1 MDDLGEFIRAAR
13 GAVEADLLLRGGRVV
28 NVFTHEC
35 VDTSVA
41 VRGDRIVGLGDL
53 PAREVLDVSGRFVCP
68 GLIDAHV
75 HIESSMVP
83 PHRFADAVLPHGVT
97 SVVCDPHEIANVM
110 GVDGVRYMLD
120 VSEHLDLSVLV
131 MGPSCVPVSS
141 METAGAALTAED
153 LVALARHPRVLG
165 LAEVMNFP
173 GVLAGSDD
181 VLDKLR
187 AFAGRP
193 LDGHVPGLT
202 GRDLQAYVGTGV
214 SSDHE
219 SVTAQEAR
227 EKLRLGMT
235 VFLREASNARNLID
249 LLPAVDEHTAR
260 HCAFATDDRVPGELL
275 RDGSVDA
282 LVRLAVREGLDP
294 VTAITMATL
303 NPAEHYGLRDRGAV
317 APGRRA
323 DLLVTSDLR
332 ELPVELVVAGGRV
345 VARDGHRLRDSVA
358 PEVSLPDTF
367 RVAWPQ
373 DLRLRAQ
380 GRRARVI
387 GIVPDQLITTA
398 HVEEV
403 GVEDGIAVADP
414 ERDLL
419 RVSVIERHRATG
431 NVGMGFVRGF
441 GLRRGAMASSVAN
454 DSHNIVV
461 VAADDGDAMAAAR
474 AVAAMGGGIAV
485 ADGGEVR
492 AALALPLA
500 GLMADR
506 PPEEVADD
514 LDAVTAAA
522 RQLGCSLGAP
532 FMAMSFLALPVIPH
546 LKLTDRGLVD
556 VDAFAFT
563 DVFVDELPEQGGA
576 VGVADLEMN
585 ATMPRRSS
593 ERGDTSVVSSSARC
607 VDGCAPR
614 DGAKLRSSPALDQDV
629 PTSTS

>member
-1 MDDLGEFIRAAR
+1 MDDLGELIRAAR

-28 NVFTHEC
+28 NVFTHEI
-35 VDTSVA
+35 VDTAVA
-41 VRGDRIVGLGDL
+41 LRGDRIVGLGER
-53 PAREVLDVSGRFVCP
+53 PAREVIDLDGRYVCP

-75 HIESSMVP
+75 HIEISMLP

-97 SVVCDPHEIANVM
+97 SVVCDPHEIANVL
-110 GVDGVRYMLD
+110 GAAGVRYMLD
-120 VSEHLDLSVLV
+120 ASEGLDLSVLV
-131 MGPSCVPVSS
+131 MAPSCVPTSS
-141 METAGAALTAED
+141 METAGAELATAD
-153 LVALARHPRVLG
+153 LVALADHPRVLG

-173 GVLAGSDD
+173 GVLAGSGD
-181 VLDKLR
+181 VLEKLR

-202 GRDLQAYVGTGV
+202 GPDLQAYASTGI

-260 HCAFATDDRVPGELL
+260 RCAFATDDRVPGELL

-294 VTAITMATL
+294 LTAITMATL
-303 NPAEHYGLRDRGAV
+303 NPAEHYGLHDRGAV

-323 DLLVTSDLR
+323 DLLVTSDLQT
-332 ELPVELVVAGGRV
+332 LPLELVVAGGRL
-345 VARDGHRLRDSVA
+345 VARDGRRLRDSVA
-358 PEVSLPDTF
+358 RGAALPDSF
-367 RVAWPQ
+367 HVAWPPG
-373 DLRLRAQ
+373 LRLPAR

-387 GIVPDQLITTA
+387 GIVEDQLLTTA

-403 GVEDGIAVADP
+403 RVSDGVAVADP
-414 ERDLL
+414 DRDLL

-431 NVGMGFVRGF
+431 NAGMGFVRGF
-441 GLRRGAMASSVAN
+441 GLQRGAMASSVAN
-454 DSHNIVV
+454 DCHNIVV
-461 VAADDGDAMAAAR
+461 VAADDDDGLLAAR
-474 AVAAMGGGIAV
+474 AVAGMGGGIAV
-485 ADGGEVR
+485 ADRGEVR

-506 PPEEVADD
+506 PPEVVADD
-514 LDAVTAAA
+514 LDTVTSAV
-522 RQLGCSLGAP
+522 RELGCGVGAP

-563 DVFVDELPEQGGA
+563 DVFVDELSQQGGEVGGRELRLGDERHDPAA
-576 VGVADLEMN
+576 V
-585 ATMPRRSS
+585 
-593 ERGDTSVVSSSARC
+593 ERTR
-607 VDGCAPR
+607 
-614 DGAKLRSSPALDQDV
+614 
-629 PTSTS
+629 

>member
-1 MDDLGEFIRAAR
+1 MDRLTGTADPGDDLGERIRVAR
-13 GAVEADLLLRGGRVV
+13 GADEADLLLRGGRVV
-28 NVFTHEC
+28 NVFTHEI

-41 VRGDRIVGLGDL
+41 VHGDRIVGLGDR
-53 PAREVLDVSGRFVCP
+53 PAREVVDLEGAYVCP

-75 HIESSMVP
+75 HIEISMLP

-97 SVVCDPHEIANVM
+97 SVVCDPHEIANVL
-110 GVDGVRYMLD
+110 GLTGVRYMLD
-120 VSEHLDLSVLV
+120 VSEGLDLSVLV
-131 MGPSCVPVSS
+131 MAPSCVPTSA
-141 METAGAALTAED
+141 METSGAALGADD
-153 LVALARHPRVLG
+153 LAALAEHPRVLG
-165 LAEVMNFP
+165 LAEMMNFP

-187 AFAGRP
+187 GFAGHP

-202 GRDLQAYVGTGV
+202 GPDLQAYVAAGI

-219 SVTAQEAR
+219 SVTAGEAR

-235 VFLREASNARNLID
+235 VFLREASNARNLVD

-260 HCAFATDDRVPGELL
+260 RCAFATDDRVPGELL
-275 RDGSVDA
+275 RDGSIDA

-332 ELPVELVVAGGRV
+332 ALPVELVVAGGRI
-345 VARDGHRLRDSVA
+345 VARDGRRLRDSVA
-358 PEVSLPDTF
+358 APATLPETF
-367 RVAWPQ
+367 DVAWPAN
-373 DLRLRAQ
+373 LRLPAR

-387 GIVPDQLITTA
+387 GIVEDQLLTTS
-398 HVEEV
+398 HVEAAR
-403 GVEDGIAVADP
+403 VEDGVAVADP
-414 ERDLL
+414 DRDLL
-419 RVSVIERHRATG
+419 RLSVIERHRATG

-454 DSHNIVV
+454 DCHNLVV
-461 VAADDGDAMAAAR
+461 VAADDDDGLIAAR
-474 AVAAMGGGIAV
+474 AVADMGGGIAV
-485 ADGGEVR
+485 VAGGELQ
-492 AALALPLA
+492 AALALPIA

-506 PPEEVADD
+506 PPEVVADE
-514 LDAVTAAA
+514 LDAVTAAV
-522 RQLGCSLGAP
+522 RELGCAVPAP

-563 DVFVDELPEQGGA
+563 DVFVDERPQP
-576 VGVADLEMN
+576 VA
-585 ATMPRRSS
+585 
-593 ERGDTSVVSSSARC
+593 
-607 VDGCAPR
+607 
-614 DGAKLRSSPALDQDV
+614 
-629 PTSTS
+629 

>member
-1 MDDLGEFIRAAR
+1 VHDLGEFIRAAR
-13 GAVEADLLLRGGRVV
+13 GADEADLLLRGGRVV
-28 NVFTHEC
+28 NVFTHEI
-35 VDTSVA
+35 VETAVA
-41 VRGDRIVGLGDL
+41 LRGDRIVGLGDL
-53 PAREVLDVSGRFVCP
+53 PAREVIDLDGRYVCP

-75 HIESSMVP
+75 HIEISMLP

-97 SVVCDPHEIANVM
+97 SVVCDPHEIANVL
-110 GVDGVRYMLD
+110 GVEGIRYMLRA
-120 VSEHLDLSVLV
+120 SEGIDLSVLV
-131 MGPSCVPVSS
+131 MAPSCVPTSS
-141 METAGAALTAED
+141 METSGAALAAEE
-153 LVALARHPRVLG
+153 LLALAEHPRVLG

-173 GVLAGSDD
+173 GVLAGSED

-187 AFAGRP
+187 AFAARP

-202 GRDLQAYVGTGV
+202 GPDLQAYVGTGI

-219 SVTAQEAR
+219 SIEAEEAR

-235 VFLREASNARNLID
+235 VFLREASNARNLVD

-260 HCAFATDDRVPGELL
+260 RCAFATDDRVPGELL

-282 LVRLAVREGLDP
+282 LVRLAVRNGLDP

-323 DLLVTSDLR
+323 DLFATSDLR

-345 VARDGHRLRDSVA
+345 VARDGRRLRDSVGPVA
-358 PEVSLPDTF
+358 TLPDTF
-367 RVAWPQ
+367 HVAWPP
-373 DLRLRAQ
+373 DLRLRAR

-387 GIVPDQLITTA
+387 GIVEDQLLTTA

-403 GVEDGIAVADP
+403 PVSDGVAVADP

-419 RVSVIERHRATG
+419 RASVIERHRATG

-454 DSHNIVV
+454 DCHNIVV
-461 VAADDGDAMAAAR
+461 VAADDDDALVAAR
-474 AVAAMGGGIAV
+474 AVADMGGGIAV
-485 ADGGEVR
+485 ADHGEVR

-506 PPEEVADD
+506 PPEVVADE
-514 LDAVTAAA
+514 LDAVTAAV
-522 RQLGCSLGAP
+522 RERGCGVGAP

-563 DVFVDELPEQGGA
+563 DVFVDGLSQ
-576 VGVADLEMN
+576 
-585 ATMPRRSS
+585 
-593 ERGDTSVVSSSARC
+593 ERGEVGGRQLGLGDERH
-607 VDGCAPR
+607 D
-614 DGAKLRSSPALDQDV
+614 PATLER
-629 PTSTS
+629 PG

>member
-1 MDDLGEFIRAAR
+1 MSTRGIRPGAVDDLGDRIRAAR
-13 GAVEADLLLRGGRVV
+13 GELEADLLLRGGRVV
-28 NVFTHEC
+28 NVFTHEIL
-35 VDTSVA
+35 DTAVA
-41 VRGDRIVGLGDL
+41 LRGDRIVGLGEL
-53 PAREVLDVSGRFVCP
+53 PAQEVIDLDGRYVCP

-75 HIESSMVP
+75 HIEISMLP

-97 SVVCDPHEIANVM
+97 SVVCDPHEIANVL
-110 GVDGVRYMLD
+110 GVQGIRYMLD
-120 VSEHLDLSVLV
+120 VSEGLDLSVLV
-131 MGPSCVPVSS
+131 MAPSCVPTSS
-141 METAGAALTAED
+141 METSGAALDVED
-153 LVALARHPRVLG
+153 LVALGNHPRVLG
-165 LAEVMNFP
+165 LAEMMNFP

-187 AFAGRP
+187 GFAGRP

-202 GRDLQAYVGTGV
+202 GRDLQAYAAAGI

-219 SVTAQEAR
+219 SVAAEEAR

-260 HCAFATDDRVPGELL
+260 RCAFATDDRVPGELL
-275 RDGSVDA
+275 RDGSIDA
-282 LVRLAVREGLDP
+282 LVRLAIRGGLDP

-323 DLLVTSDLR
+323 DLFVTSDLR
-332 ELPVELVVAGGRV
+332 TLPVELVVAGGRV
-345 VARDGHRLRDSVA
+345 VARDGQRLQDSVA
-358 PEVSLPDTF
+358 PAATLPNTF
-367 RVAWPQ
+367 DVAWPP
-373 DLRLRAQ
+373 DLRLPAG

-387 GIVPDQLITTA
+387 GIVEDQLLTTA

-403 GVEDGIAVADP
+403 RVEDGAAVADP
-414 ERDLL
+414 DRDML
-419 RVSVIERHRATG
+419 RLSVIERHRATG

-454 DSHNIVV
+454 DCHNLVV
-461 VAADDGDAMAAAR
+461 VAVDDEDGLVAAR
-474 AVAAMGGGIAV
+474 TVAEMGGGIAV
-485 ADGGEVR
+485 VVGGELE
-492 AALALPLA
+492 AAIALPLA

-506 PPEEVADD
+506 APEAVADE
-514 LDAVTAAA
+514 LDAVTTVV
-522 RQLGCSLGAP
+522 RQLGCAVPAP

-563 DVFVDELPEQGGA
+563 DVFVDELPQQAG
-576 VGVADLEMN
+576 
-585 ATMPRRSS
+585 
-593 ERGDTSVVSSSARC
+593 
-607 VDGCAPR
+607 
-614 DGAKLRSSPALDQDV
+614 
-629 PTSTS
+629 

>member
-1 MDDLGEFIRAAR
+1 VDDLEEIIRAAR
-13 GAVEADLLLRGGRVV
+13 GTVEADLLLRGGRVV
-28 NVFTHEC
+28 NVFTHEI
-35 VDTSVA
+35 VETAVA
-41 VRGDRIVGLGDL
+41 LRGDRIVGLGER
-53 PAREVLDVSGRFVCP
+53 PAREVIDLEGRYVCP

-75 HIESSMVP
+75 HIEISMLP

-97 SVVCDPHEIANVM
+97 SVVCDPHEIANVL
-110 GVDGVRYMLD
+110 GVEGVRYMLD
-120 VSEHLDLSVLV
+120 VSEGLALSVLV
-131 MGPSCVPVSS
+131 MAPSCVPTSS
-141 METAGAALTAED
+141 METSGAALGVED
-153 LVALARHPRVLG
+153 LVALGRHPRVLG

-202 GRDLQAYVGTGV
+202 GPDLQAYAGTGI

-219 SVTAQEAR
+219 SVTAEEAR

-260 HCAFATDDRVPGELL
+260 RCAFATDDRVPGELL
-275 RDGSVDA
+275 RDGSIDA
-282 LVRLAVREGLDP
+282 LVRLAIRGGLDP
-294 VTAITMATL
+294 VTAVTMATL

-323 DLLVTSDLR
+323 DLFVTSDLR
-332 ELPVELVVAGGRV
+332 ALPIELVIAGGRV
-345 VARDGHRLRDSVA
+345 VARDGQRLRDSVA
-358 PEVSLPDTF
+358 PAAALPGTF
-367 RVAWPQ
+367 HVAWPP
-373 DLRLRAQ
+373 DLRLPAG
-380 GRRARVI
+380 GRQARVI
-387 GIVPDQLITTA
+387 GIVEDQLVTTA

-403 GVEDGIAVADP
+403 RVEDGVAVADP
-414 ERDLL
+414 DRDML
-419 RVSVIERHRATG
+419 RLSIIERHRATG

-454 DSHNIVV
+454 DCHNLVV
-461 VAADDGDAMAAAR
+461 VAVDDQDGLVAAR
-474 AVAAMGGGIAV
+474 AVADMGGGIAV
-485 ADGGEVR
+485 VEGGELR
-492 AALALPLA
+492 AAIALPLA

-506 PPEEVADD
+506 APEVVADE
-514 LDAVTAAA
+514 LDTVTSAV
-522 RQLGCSLGAP
+522 RDLGCAVPAP

-563 DVFVDELPEQGGA
+563 DVFVDQ
-576 VGVADLEMN
+576 
-585 ATMPRRSS
+585 
-593 ERGDTSVVSSSARC
+593 
-607 VDGCAPR
+607 
-614 DGAKLRSSPALDQDV
+614 PAQQAG
-629 PTSTS
+629 

>member
-1 MDDLGEFIRAAR
+1 MDRLTGTADPGDDLGERIRVAR
-13 GAVEADLLLRGGRVV
+13 GADEADLLLRGGRVV
-28 NVFTHEC
+28 NVFTHEI

-41 VRGDRIVGLGDL
+41 VHGDRIVGLGDR
-53 PAREVLDVSGRFVCP
+53 PAREVVDLEGAYVCP

-75 HIESSMVP
+75 HIEISMLP

-97 SVVCDPHEIANVM
+97 SVVCDPHEIANVL
-110 GVDGVRYMLD
+110 GLTGVRYMLD
-120 VSEHLDLSVLV
+120 VSEGLDLSVLV
-131 MGPSCVPVSS
+131 MAPSCVPTSA
-141 METAGAALTAED
+141 METSGAALGADD
-153 LVALARHPRVLG
+153 LAALAEHPRVLG
-165 LAEVMNFP
+165 LAEMMNFP

-187 AFAGRP
+187 GFAGRP

-202 GRDLQAYVGTGV
+202 GPDLQAYVAAGI

-219 SVTAQEAR
+219 SVTAGEAR

-235 VFLREASNARNLID
+235 VFLREASNARNLVD

-260 HCAFATDDRVPGELL
+260 RCAFATDDRVPGELL
-275 RDGSVDA
+275 RDGSIDA

-332 ELPVELVVAGGRV
+332 ALPVELVVAGGRI
-345 VARDGHRLRDSVA
+345 VARDGRRLRDSVA
-358 PEVSLPDTF
+358 APATLPETF
-367 RVAWPQ
+367 DVAWPAN
-373 DLRLRAQ
+373 LRLPAR

-387 GIVPDQLITTA
+387 GIVEDQLLTTS
-398 HVEEV
+398 HVEAAR
-403 GVEDGIAVADP
+403 VEDGVAVADP
-414 ERDLL
+414 DRDLL
-419 RVSVIERHRATG
+419 RLSVIERHRATG

-454 DSHNIVV
+454 DCHNLVV
-461 VAADDGDAMAAAR
+461 VAADDDDGLLAAR
-474 AVAAMGGGIAV
+474 AVADMGGGIAV
-485 ADGGEVR
+485 VAGGELQ
-492 AALALPLA
+492 AALALPIA

-506 PPEEVADD
+506 PPEVVADE
-514 LDAVTAAA
+514 LDAVTAAV
-522 RQLGCSLGAP
+522 RELGCAVPAP

-563 DVFVDELPEQGGA
+563 DVFVDERPQP
-576 VGVADLEMN
+576 VA
-585 ATMPRRSS
+585 
-593 ERGDTSVVSSSARC
+593 
-607 VDGCAPR
+607 
-614 DGAKLRSSPALDQDV
+614 
-629 PTSTS
+629 